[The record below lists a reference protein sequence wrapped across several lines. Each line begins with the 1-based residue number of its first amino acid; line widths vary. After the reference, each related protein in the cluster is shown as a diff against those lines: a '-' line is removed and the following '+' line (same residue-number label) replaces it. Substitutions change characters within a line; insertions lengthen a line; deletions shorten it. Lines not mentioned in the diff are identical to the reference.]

1 MRDIAFGQYY
11 PTNSPIHHLDPR
23 AKLIFS
29 LLFMVFIFFVNSYTA
44 FFAVFCF
51 LTLIVIIG
59 KIPPKVVLKSVKM
72 VLFLLVF
79 TGLINLFMYSDGN
92 VLAEWW
98 IFRITDKGIDFT
110 IKLALRLTFLIM
122 GTSMLSLTTTP
133 MELTDAI
140 ESLLKPLK
148 YIKVPVH
155 DIAITMSIALR
166 FIPTLTDETDKIIS
180 AQKARGA
187 NFDTGKLH
195 EKIKS
200 LVPVLIPLFVSAF
213 RRADELADALDARCY
228 NATKNR
234 TKMKK
239 LTFSYRDLVAFLI
252 LALLIVFIM
261 VDTYYL
267 LTPATSIAMHSDYYI
282 VEFVKS
288 WFIK

>member
-1 MRDIAFGQYY
+1 MRDMAFGQYY
-11 PTNSPIHHLDPR
+11 PTGSPIHRLDPR

-29 LLFMVFIFFVNSYTA
+29 ILFMVFIFFVKSYTA
-44 FFAVFCF
+44 F
-51 LTLIVIIG
+51 LYVIIFLSIVTIIS
-59 KIPPKVVLKSVKM
+59 KIPPKIVLKSIKL
-72 VLFLLVF
+72 VLFLLIF
-79 TGLINLFMYSDGN
+79 TGLINLFLYSEGN
-92 VLAEWW
+92 VLAKWW
-98 IFRITDKGIDFT
+98 IFTITDKGIDFT
-110 IKLALRLTFLIM
+110 IKLALRLSLLII

-166 FIPTLTDETDKIIS
+166 FIPTLMEETDKIMA

-187 NFDTGKLH
+187 RLDNGKLH
-195 EKIKS
+195 ERVKS
-200 LVPVLIPLFVSAF
+200 MVPILIPLFVSSF

-239 LTFSYRDLVAFLI
+239 LSFSYRDLIAFLV
-252 LALLIVFIM
+252 LCVLIVLIM
-261 VDTYYL
+261 LDCYL
-267 LTPATSIAMHSDYYI
+267 TKAPTDQILFGTDYYI
-282 VEFVKS
+282 VNLIKS
-288 WFIK
+288 WIG

>member
-11 PTNSPIHHLDPR
+11 PTNSPIHRLDPR

-29 LLFMVFIFFVNSYTA
+29 LLYMVFIFFARSYTA
-44 FFAVFCF
+44 FFAIMCF
-51 LTLIVIIG
+51 VLLTTIISR
-59 KIPPKVVLKSVKM
+59 IPLKSVLRSVK
-72 VLFLLVF
+72 LILILLIF
-79 TGLINLFMYSDGN
+79 TGLLNLFMYEDGK

-98 IFRITDKGIDFT
+98 IFRITDKGVDFT
-110 IKLALRLTFLIM
+110 IKLALRLTFLVV

-166 FIPTLTDETDKIIS
+166 FIPTLMDETDKIIS

-187 NFDTGKLH
+187 SFDTGKFH

-200 LVPVLIPLFVSAF
+200 LIPVLIPLFVSAF
-213 RRADELADALDARCY
+213 RRAEELADALDARCY

-239 LTFSYRDLVAFLI
+239 LTFSYRDLIAFLI
-252 LALLIVFIM
+252 LASLIVFIM
-261 VDTYYL
+261 LDKYL
-267 LTPATSIAMHSDYYI
+267 LVTPASSIAVGTDFYI
-282 VEFVKS
+282 WELIKS
-288 WFIK
+288 WIA